1 MLSTK
6 LGSMDSKKM
15 YQRLKTSEV
24 PRPGSVTWIKK
35 LNTMLQFPYL

>member
-1 MLSTK
+1 MLNTK

-24 PRPGSVTWIKK
+24 PRPGSVTWIKN
-35 LNTMLQFPYL
+35 LNTML